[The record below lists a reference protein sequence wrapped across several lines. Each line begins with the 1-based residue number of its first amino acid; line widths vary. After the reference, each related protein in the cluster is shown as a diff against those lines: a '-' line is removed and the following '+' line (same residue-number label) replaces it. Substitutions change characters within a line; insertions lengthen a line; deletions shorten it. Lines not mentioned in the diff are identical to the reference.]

1 MGLRRSCASTCRS
14 RSRRSRVQ
22 RNVSA
27 ARRTSF
33 REARAEESS
42 PGRTFA
48 HTFNTHRG
56 GSGALSVFDVS
67 TREISNLRAFPV
79 FRLVFNS
86 AQDLSPCPLWH
97 ATPWC
102 SRNTVLALCEGYGVA
117 SIRHAGVGRRPFSYA
132 SLLPSSRQT
141 IPRLVDPD
149 LGGLPVRLRREFIV
163 DHFPLGLLQKNKK
176 KKCVCCAKDIV

>member
-1 MGLRRSCASTCRS
+1 MGTCRS

-33 REARAEESS
+33 REARVEESS

-48 HTFNTHRG
+48 HTLIRTGVGRARSPCLTFQRG
-56 GSGALSVFDVS
+56 RSPICERFLCFDWC
-67 TREISNLRAFPV
+67 
-79 FRLVFNS
+79 FNS

-97 ATPWC
+97 ATLWC

-149 LGGLPVRLRREFIV
+149 LGGLPVRLRSRALSV
-163 DHFPLGLLQKNKK
+163 GPS
-176 KKCVCCAKDIV
+176 